1 MWLHMKKVWKT
12 VKIPEIIVRAF
23 LTFLAALL
31 TFGGPTYLMYVLESF
46 GVPYLLYILLGL
58 ASFTAGVILFIHL
71 FGKEAKSEVST

>member
-1 MWLHMKKVWKT
+1 MEKLKKSLRISERTAKA
-12 VKIPEIIVRAF
+12 I

-58 ASFTAGVILFIHL
+58 ASFTAGVILFVHL
-71 FGKEAKSEVST
+71 FGKEDWF